1 MRKFI
6 LFLIILGWSQSKAQV
21 GIGTSTPNSATILDI
36 SSTDK
41 GILIP
46 RLTETERNT
55 SLADNDVNTVPPA
68 GVVNTN
74 LMAGTLIFNTTQN
87 RFEFW
92 DGTLWR
98 QLFVTTS
105 SEAGNDGVVRIDGG
119 LNGTKPSL
127 AFGEN
132 NGFSNTGTKKI
143 VYTTPL
149 TFAPSPTTSWPETI
163 TNPTDADIY
172 LAASNKFRENP
183 IKGQVHLWRLII
195 NLTAGANSAGAV
207 NAIMKNPSSGFIINS
222 IQLIPAGSASGSILT
237 FYFYTI
243 ADDQSL
249 DPGRG
254 YEFYLDANKAVTATI
269 ESITRVSLFKD

>member
-1 MRKFI
+1 
-6 LFLIILGWSQSKAQV
+6 
-21 GIGTSTPNSATILDI
+21 
-36 SSTDK
+36 
-41 GILIP
+41 
-46 RLTETERNT
+46 
-55 SLADNDVNTVPPA
+55 
-68 GVVNTN
+68 
-74 LMAGTLIFNTTQN
+74 MAGTLIFNTTQN

-98 QLFVTTS
+98 QLFVATS
-105 SEAGNDGVVRIDGG
+105 SAAGNDGVVKINSGD
-119 LNGTKPSL
+119 NGVKPSYS
-127 AFGEN
+127 FTKSG
-132 NGFSNTGTKKI
+132 SSYGTE
-143 VYTTPL
+143 VQTLYTTPL
-149 TFAPSPTTSWPETI
+149 IFAPLPTTSWHETI
-163 TNPTDADIY
+163 TNPTNADIY

>member
-1 MRKFI
+1 
-6 LFLIILGWSQSKAQV
+6 
-21 GIGTSTPNSATILDI
+21 
-36 SSTDK
+36 
-41 GILIP
+41 
-46 RLTETERNT
+46 
-55 SLADNDVNTVPPA
+55 
-68 GVVNTN
+68 
-74 LMAGTLIFNTTQN
+74 MAGTLIFNTTQN

-98 QLFVTTS
+98 QLFVATNS
-105 SEAGNDGVVRIDGG
+105 AAGNDGVVRIDGG
-119 LNGTKPSL
+119 AGGVHPTVDDFGNPKPL
-127 AFGEN
+127 
-132 NGFSNTGTKKI
+132 

-163 TNPTDADIY
+163 PNPIYTDIY
-172 LAASNKFRENP
+172 TDNGKFRENP
-183 IKGQVHLWRLII
+183 IPGQVHLWRLII
-195 NLTAGANSAGAV
+195 NLTSGANSAGAV